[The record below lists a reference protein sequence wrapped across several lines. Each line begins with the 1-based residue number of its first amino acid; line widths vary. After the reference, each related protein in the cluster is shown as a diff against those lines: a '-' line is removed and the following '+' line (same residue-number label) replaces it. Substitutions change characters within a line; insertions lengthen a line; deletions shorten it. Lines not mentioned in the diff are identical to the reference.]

1 MTTKCPTCTRV
12 VKANEKGTQCSIC
25 DRWFHNTCQDL
36 TPDEYKALQGNN
48 TRIHWYCDSCQ
59 VGATSLYKKV
69 LSLEVASKKMET
81 KIGKLEEKIDG
92 KPSKE
97 EVDTQIAAKLDEA
110 LETKVEESI
119 DEKMQGIENINSET
133 ICTKVVTEIS
143 ERENRANNIIMHGID
158 KSNEEDGADRTREDW
173 ETIKQVLTE
182 IGIEE
187 QPGDQTT
194 MKRLGERTE
203 DKKRPILISLKDKR
217 MKQEIIT
224 KARKLKDSEKFKQ
237 VGISHDL
244 TKIQREELKNLREEA
259 RKKSTE
265 ETTYIVI
272 GPPERRKIVAK
283 KDRTQARQGA
293 QAN

>member
-1 MTTKCPTCTRV
+1 MSTKCPTCTRV
-12 VKANEKGTQCSIC
+12 VKASEKGTQCSIC
-25 DRWFHNTCQDL
+25 DRWFHNICQNL

-97 EVDTQIAAKLDEA
+97 EVDTQIAAKLDEV

-158 KSNEEDGADRTREDW
+158 ESNEEDGADRTREDW

-187 QPGDQTT
+187 QPGDQTM

-217 MKQEIIT
+217 TKQEIIT